1 MFYYLKTYIKK
12 NLISLNFIYFS
23 ILIFIFFLI
32 HQIFTLRGNL
42 NYIEILYTII
52 IFITLIILKVF
63 GKYFLDNKIIIIKFV
78 TFLSV
83 IFYIFSLILFDFL
96 NIKNS
101 DGEFLT
107 WNNFNFAPCKS
118 GFFNDYDFIFSESSH
133 FGMIAISIFLT
144 NFYYLIKTNFRDKSL
159 IISFIIF
166 SFILFNNMSLTVI
179 VGIISCQFALII
191 ANLSKKNLK
200 YILFSTLMIVVFIIL
215 LFNFNG
221 CKCKFKNETL
231 LIKKKNHILKINL

>member
-1 MFYYLKTYIKK
+1 M
-12 NLISLNFIYFS
+12 
-23 ILIFIFFLI
+23 
-32 HQIFTLRGNL
+32 
-42 NYIEILYTII
+42 
-52 IFITLIILKVF
+52 
-63 GKYFLDNKIIIIKFV
+63 
-78 TFLSV
+78 
-83 IFYIFSLILFDFL
+83 FDFL

-221 CKCKFKNETL
+221 CKWKFKNATW
-231 LIKKKNHILKINL
+231 LIKQKIPILKMNLSEMTEIEKKDGINEYQGLTYNLKVNSKNYNNFKKILF